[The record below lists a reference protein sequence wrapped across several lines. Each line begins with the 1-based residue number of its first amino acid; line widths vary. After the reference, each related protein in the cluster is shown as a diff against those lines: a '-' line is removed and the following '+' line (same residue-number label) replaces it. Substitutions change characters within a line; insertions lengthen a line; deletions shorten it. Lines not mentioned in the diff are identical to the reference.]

1 MAHEVVNLR
10 KLTNLGTFRA
20 YVNAY
25 LQAHPRLRQD
35 MLMMA
40 RMMESTTNGTPLEIY
55 AFTSTTALQEY
66 EMIQGD
72 IFDHL
77 MAILPEFGLRL
88 YQQPS
93 GNDLRAGV
101 AQMLA
106 EAVPAQCQNPS
117 GPPPPAASASGPEPH
132 PGPDA
137 GPRPAPQSP
146 PPAGARAGQHPR
158 PR

>member
-10 KLTNLGTFRA
+10 KLTNVGTFRA

-40 RMMESTTNGTPLEIY
+40 RMMESTTNGTPLEVY

-77 MAILPEFGLRL
+77 MAILPEFGLHAF
-88 YQQPS
+88 QNPS
-93 GNDLRAGV
+93 GNDVKVGLRQNEVGV
-101 AQMLA
+101 L
-106 EAVPAQCQNPS
+106 S
-117 GPPPPAASASGPEPH
+117 L
-132 PGPDA
+132 
-137 GPRPAPQSP
+137 
-146 PPAGARAGQHPR
+146 
-158 PR
+158 